1 MFMGVKLSHKIFR
14 VKGYINEIYNRGGKK
29 DE

>member
-14 VKGYINEIYNRGGKK
+14 VKGYIYEIYNRGWKK

>member
-1 MFMGVKLSHKIFR
+1 MFMGVKLSHKIFH
-14 VKGYINEIYNRGGKK
+14 VTAYIYEIYNRGGKK

>member
-1 MFMGVKLSHKIFR
+1 MFISVQLSHKIFH
-14 VKGYINEIYNRGGKK
+14 VKGYIYEIYNRGGKK